1 MKMQEYVIFAKKNLK
16 INMIKLKQYWKV
28 RDHCCYTSEHRV
40 AAHGICNLKYIAP
53 KGIPMAFHN
62 GSDYIYH
69 FIIKE
74 VAEEFEGQFP
84 CVKENIEKYIT
95 FSVSVEKEAIIIDKN
110 G

>member
-1 MKMQEYVIFAKKNLK
+1 
-16 INMIKLKQYWKV
+16 
-28 RDHCCYTSEHRV
+28 
-40 AAHGICNLKYIAP
+40 
-53 KGIPMAFHN
+53 MAFRN

-84 CVKENIEKYIT
+84 CVEENIEKYIT

>member
-1 MKMQEYVIFAKKNLK
+1 
-16 INMIKLKQYWKV
+16 
-28 RDHCCYTSEHRV
+28 
-40 AAHGICNLKYIAP
+40 
-53 KGIPMAFHN
+53 MAFHN
-62 GSDYIYH
+62 GSGYIYH

-84 CVKENIEKYIT
+84 CVEENIKKYIT

>member
-1 MKMQEYVIFAKKNLK
+1 MKMQEYVISAKKNLK
-16 INMIKLKQYWKV
+16 INMLKLKQYWKV
-28 RDHCCYTSEHRV
+28 RDLCCYTSEHRV
-40 AAHGICNLKYIAP
+40 AAHSICNLKYIAP

-62 GSDYIYH
+62 GSGYIYH

-84 CVKENIEKYIT
+84 CVEENIEKYIT